1 MKTQKNITMKT
12 LNIILVFAFV
22 CTSLFAVA
30 QAKQTTVKV
39 YGNCGMC
46 KSHIEK
52 AAKEA
57 GATSAVWNKDTKVL
71 SLKFDASKT
80 DSKKIQ
86 TKIAEA
92 GYDTQDA
99 TATKEA
105 YDKLDECCQYD
116 RKVAAKPTSK
126 VESKNCCNNMASCT
140 KGDCT
145 SCDNCKDCA
154 KDCCKNGCTK
164 SCCKT
169 ASTTVKADSKNCCNN
184 MVNCTKG
191 DCASCDNCKDC
202 AKDCCKNGCTKSCC
216 KPASTTVKA
225 DLYQKAKSFTL
236 NVVNGKVVSNTASC
250 CVK

>member
-1 MKTQKNITMKT
+1 MKT
-12 LNIILVFAFV
+12 LNIILVLAFV

-46 KSHIEK
+46 KKHIET

-92 GYDTQDA
+92 GYDTQEV

-105 YDKLDECCQYD
+105 YDKLDECCQYE
-116 RKVAAKPTSK
+116 RKIAAKPTSK
-126 VESKNCCNNMASCT
+126 VNSKNCCNNMASCT
-140 KGDCT
+140 KGDCA
-145 SCDNCKDCA
+145 SCNNCKDCA

-164 SCCKT
+164 SCCKSAT
-169 ASTTVKADSKNCCNN
+169 
-184 MVNCTKG
+184 
-191 DCASCDNCKDC
+191 
-202 AKDCCKNGCTKSCC
+202 
-216 KPASTTVKA
+216 TTVKA
-225 DLYQKAKSFTL
+225 DLYQNAKGFSL
-236 NVVNGKVVSNTASC
+236 NVVNGKVVSNTTSC

>member
-1 MKTQKNITMKT
+1 MCLYAYVVKTQKIITMKT
-12 LNIILVFAFV
+12 LNIILVLAFV
-22 CTSLFAVA
+22 CTSLFAAA

-46 KSHIEK
+46 KKHIET

-80 DSKKIQ
+80 DTKKIQ

-126 VESKNCCNNMASCT
+126 VESKNCCNNMASCA
-140 KGDCT
+140 KGDCA

-169 ASTTVKADSKNCCNN
+169 ASTTVKAD
-184 MVNCTKG
+184 
-191 DCASCDNCKDC
+191 
-202 AKDCCKNGCTKSCC
+202 
-216 KPASTTVKA
+216 
-225 DLYQKAKSFTL
+225 LYQRAKSFTL

>member
-1 MKTQKNITMKT
+1 MKT
-12 LNIILVFAFV
+12 LNIILVLAFV

-46 KSHIEK
+46 KKHIET

-116 RKVAAKPTSK
+116 RKEVAKPTSK
-126 VESKNCCNNMASCT
+126 VDSKNCCANMASCT
-140 KGDCT
+140 KGDC
-145 SCDNCKDCA
+145 
-154 KDCCKNGCTK
+154 
-164 SCCKT
+164 
-169 ASTTVKADSKNCCNN
+169 
-184 MVNCTKG
+184 
-191 DCASCDNCKDC
+191 ASCSNCKDC

-216 KPASTTVKA
+216 KPATTVKA
-225 DLYQKAKSFTL
+225 DSKNCCSDKVSCTKDCCKSTTVNNSASDKSASHSQVKSLTFTT
-236 NVVNGKVVSNTASC
+236 VNGDVVANTAYC
-250 CVK
+250 CAK